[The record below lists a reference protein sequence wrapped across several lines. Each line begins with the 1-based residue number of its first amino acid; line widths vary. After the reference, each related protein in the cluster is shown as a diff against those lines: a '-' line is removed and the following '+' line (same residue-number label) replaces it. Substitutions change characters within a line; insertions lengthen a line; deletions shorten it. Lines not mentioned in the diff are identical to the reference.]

1 MESNDQEPGNVFYGD
16 KRPEETRLEWLK
28 RVMDQPLQD
37 DLDEQVIQEKIEEIE
52 KQRRKRYEGKNTPI
66 PNQFLGSL
74 SPDTPELMQDFYA
87 ACLELH
93 AWAAARPLAEHEQAV
108 GPAEAKVY
116 ECITEEESQ
125 TKMVEHLQAFAKMIQ
140 KALYFLDS
148 NTSGEEVVL
157 DKAEQ
162 DAGTAVTET
171 PRVPQVLVPNSSP

>member
-52 KQRRKRYEGKNTPI
+52 KQRRKRCE
-66 PNQFLGSL
+66 
-74 SPDTPELMQDFYA
+74 ELMKDFYA

-125 TKMVEHLQAFAKMIQ
+125 TKTVEHLQAFAKMIQ

-148 NTSGEEVVL
+148 NTSGEEVVRET
-157 DKAEQ
+157 AEQ
-162 DAGTAVTET
+162 DAGTAVAET